1 MRIEP
6 KPTRHGGM
14 ARGTV
19 ALRMTGCTR
28 LETMTG
34 GLTVPQTEAAEGIV
48 IARLADPRRRNEAR
62 LLVTALTKLRGV
74 VAIAAIRLSRIR
86 RARVACEERR
96 GVIA

>member
-14 ARGTV
+14 ACGTV
-19 ALRMTGCTR
+19 ALRMTGRTR
-28 LETMTG
+28 LETLAR
-34 GLTVPQTEAAEGIV
+34 GLTVPQAEAAESIV

-62 LLVTALTKLRGV
+62 LLVTALTKLRGI
-74 VAIAAIRLSRIR
+74 VAIAAIRLTRVR